1 MTEKK
6 AQVDKIQLSES
17 FPGGELVLHNGYNFP
32 GRNKETGELT
42 GELVQMDPAIK
53 LYTTVQGKV
62 TVVDFTKIDPQAL
75 LAAYK
80 KLIAKPKAADIL
92 REIADTR

>member
-1 MTEKK
+1 MSDKKSIEKV
-6 AQVDKIQLSES
+6 QISES

-42 GELVQMDPAIK
+42 GELVQMEPAIK

-62 TVVDFTKIDPQAL
+62 SVVDFTKIDPQAL
-75 LAAYK
+75 LNAYK
-80 KLIAKPKAADIL
+80 KLITKPKAGEIL
-92 REIADTR
+92 KEIADSR